1 MAASP
6 TPRPKRARS
15 ADATAAAAWPGAQA
29 LADWALRH
37 WGAAAQP
44 PGPIGVACSGGADS
58 TALLL
63 AAHARWP
70 GRVIALHV
78 HHGLQAAADDFEAQ
92 VRALCERHGI
102 ALRVSRVDAR
112 ASAGQSPEEAARG
125 ARYSALAR
133 QAREA
138 GAAWVLLAQ
147 HLDDQAETVLLALS
161 RGAGLP
167 GLAAMPEAFE
177 RAGMRFGRPWLGL
190 PSQALRHFLRE
201 AGETFVEDP
210 SNADLRFT
218 RNRIR
223 RVLTPA
229 WAEAFEG
236 HREALARTAMH
247 AAQAQRLLDELA
259 ALDLAH
265 TGEPPSIAALQA
277 LSRDRQA
284 NALRRWLR
292 VAHGVAPS
300 AAQLHELLDQIDACR
315 TRGHAIR
322 LRVADG
328 FVVRAGERLGFTP
341 SV

>member
-6 TPRPKRARS
+6 TPRPKRATS

-37 WGAAAQP
+37 WGTDLP
-44 PGPIGVACSGGADS
+44 EGPVAVACSGGADS

-78 HHGLQAAADDFEAQ
+78 HHGLQAAADDFEAH
-92 VRALCERHGI
+92 VRALCDRHGI
-102 ALRVSRVDAR
+102 ALRVSRVDGR
-112 ASAGQSPEEAARG
+112 AAAGQSPEDAARN
-125 ARYSALAR
+125 ARYAALAGL
-133 QAREA
+133 ARGT

-167 GLAAMPEAFE
+167 GLAAMPEVFVRE
-177 RAGMRFGRPWLGL
+177 GLRFGRPWLGL
-190 PSQALRHFLRE
+190 TSQSLRDFLRE
-201 AGETFVEDP
+201 AGETFIEDP

-223 RVLTPA
+223 RLLTPA

-236 HREALARTAMH
+236 YREALARTAAH

-259 ALDLAH
+259 ALDLAQ
-265 TGEPPSIAALQA
+265 TGEPPSIAALQT
-277 LSRDRQA
+277 LSRDRQS

-300 AAQLHELLDQIDACR
+300 AAQLHELQDQIHACR
-315 TRGHAIR
+315 TRGHRIR

-328 FVVRAGERLGFTP
+328 FVQRDGDRLAFTP

>member
-15 ADATAAAAWPGAQA
+15 ADAAEAALPGAQA

-37 WGAAAQP
+37 WGP
-44 PGPIGVACSGGADS
+44 DGVPEGPVAVAFSGGADS

-63 AAHARWP
+63 AAHALWP

-78 HHGLQAAADDFEAQ
+78 HHGLQAAADAFEAQ
-92 VRALCERHGI
+92 VRERCARLGLACHV
-102 ALRVSRVDAR
+102 RRVDAR
-112 ASAGQSPEEAARG
+112 AAPGQSPEDAARG
-125 ARYSALAR
+125 ARYAALAAL
-133 QAREA
+133 AREA
-138 GAAWVLLAQ
+138 GADWVLLAQ

-167 GLAAMPEAFE
+167 GLAAMPEAFVRE
-177 RAGMRFGRPWLGL
+177 GVRFGRPWLGL
-190 PSQALRHFLRE
+190 RGQALRDALIERGE
-201 AGETFVEDP
+201 AFVDDP

-223 RVLTPA
+223 HRLSPA

-236 HREALARTAMH
+236 YREALARSAAH

-259 ALDLAH
+259 AIDLAA
-265 TGEPPSIAALQA
+265 TGTPPRIAALQA
-277 LSRDRQA
+277 LSRERQA
-284 NALRRWLR
+284 NALRHWLR
-292 VAHGVAPS
+292 QAHGVAPS
-300 AAQLHELLDQIDACR
+300 AAQLAELLDQVQACR

-322 LRVADG
+322 LKVAAG
-328 FVVRAGERLGFTP
+328 VVCREGAQLAYTP
-341 SV
+341 SI

>member
-6 TPRPKRARS
+6 TPRPKRATS
-15 ADATAAAAWPGAQA
+15 ADATAAAAAWPGAQA

-37 WGAAAQP
+37 WGAGLP
-44 PGPIGVACSGGADS
+44 EGPVAVAVSGGADS

-78 HHGLQAAADDFEAQ
+78 HHGLQGAADEFEAH
-92 VRALCERHGI
+92 VRALCDRHGI
-102 ALRVSRVDAR
+102 ALRVSRVDAH
-112 ASAGQSPEEAARG
+112 AAAGQSPEDAARG
-125 ARYSALAR
+125 ARYSALAQ

-138 GAAWVLLAQ
+138 GATWVLLAQ

-177 RAGMRFGRPWLGL
+177 RAGMHFGRPWLGL
-190 PSQALRHFLRE
+190 SSPSLRDFLRE
-201 AGETFVEDP
+201 AGETFIEDP

-223 RVLTPA
+223 RLLTPA

-236 HREALARTAMH
+236 YREALTRTAAH

-259 ALDLAH
+259 TLDLAH
-265 TGEPPSIAALQA
+265 TGEPPSIAALQT

-292 VAHGVAPS
+292 VAHAVAPS
-300 AAQLHELLDQIDACR
+300 AAQLHELLDQIHDCR
-315 TRGHAIR
+315 TRGHSIR

-328 FVVRAGERLGFTP
+328 FVLRDGDRLAFTP